1 MKEGLKGKSPKCTEK
16 LPLDGKVTG
25 NFGFPASLSEFS
37 HFPTVRMHQS
47 EEIVFKCGITKKEAH
62 MVSARPRGGFQH
74 AKGTLAAVIM
84 LHLSCSYEHFLQ
96 TQSTRAEE
104 ACAGRP

>member
-37 HFPTVRMHQS
+37 HFPTVRMH
-47 EEIVFKCGITKKEAH
+47 
-62 MVSARPRGGFQH
+62 
-74 AKGTLAAVIM
+74 
-84 LHLSCSYEHFLQ
+84 
-96 TQSTRAEE
+96 
-104 ACAGRP
+104 